1 MIESIEKSYDAG
13 VTDEFIEP
21 LIAVDEQNQ
30 PLTKIK
36 NGDVVIFFNFRTD
49 RGRQLTQALT
59 QSAFPDQGMTPLDL
73 HYVTLT
79 NYDKTFK
86 KVNVVFDNENLEN
99 TLGEKLSKVNK
110 SQIRIAETEKY
121 PHVTYFFNG
130 GREEPF
136 DGEERILCPLS
147 LIHILTLPTIYTV

>member
-1 MIESIEKSYDAG
+1 MIQSIKNSYEAG

-36 NGDVVIFFNFRTD
+36 DGDVVIFFNYRTD
-49 RGRQLTQALT
+49 RGRQLTVALSQA
-59 QSAFPDQGMTPLDL
+59 AFPNEGMTPLDL

-86 KVNVVFDNENLEN
+86 KQAN
-99 TLGEKLSKVNK
+99 TCIFITKHK
-110 SQIRIAETEKY
+110 
-121 PHVTYFFNG
+121 
-130 GREEPF
+130 
-136 DGEERILCPLS
+136 
-147 LIHILTLPTIYTV
+147 